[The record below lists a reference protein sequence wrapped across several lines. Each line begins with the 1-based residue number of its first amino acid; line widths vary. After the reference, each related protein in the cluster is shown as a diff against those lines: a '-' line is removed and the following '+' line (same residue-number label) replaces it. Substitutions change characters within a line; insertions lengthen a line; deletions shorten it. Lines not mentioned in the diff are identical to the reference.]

1 MIRKLNLLWL
11 EGIFDENTVKLFPS
25 LSVASNFWQVSLIE
39 SLINHESTVDVVGFC
54 TERAWPFGRLLISRK
69 NLVSPKSIGGA
80 GLGYINLP
88 FFRVA
93 HQTILLLIWI
103 IKYLIIKPIKPDYLV
118 VYSCLVKSWTPTAPI
133 LAARTIRRFTGIP
146 ILCVVA
152 DGSPP
157 KGADRYVYLA
167 WSSYQLA
174 EAQPPKLHL
183 DGGVP
188 VIEDYESRVHDN
200 QNIDKTIFMYMGGLA
215 EHGGINELASVFAT
229 LQSRNIEL
237 WICGRGDNDQLQK
250 LANSEDQI
258 KLMGFL
264 GDDELYEMAF
274 RATFFVNPRPL
285 GFDPNKLNFP
295 SKLLLY
301 LAFGKPVISTISLGM
316 SPEYSSIVIEIED
329 ESEEALIRSLESAIQ
344 MNTDAYNAF
353 CEKVVNFKELHTWD
367 MQVSNLIKWINT
379 SRV

>member
-1 MIRKLNLLWL
+1 MNRKLNLLWL
-11 EGIFDENTVKLFPS
+11 EGIFDENTVKSFPS
-25 LSVASNFWQVSLIE
+25 LSAASNFWQVSFIE
-39 SLINHESTVDVVGFC
+39 SLIKHGSTIDVVGFPA
-54 TERAWPFGRLLISRK
+54 ERAWPFGRLLISRK
-69 NLVSPKSIGGA
+69 NLVSLKSIGGA

-93 HQTILLLIWI
+93 YQFILMVIWI
-103 IKYLIIKPIKPDYLV
+103 VKYSITKSVKPDYIV
-118 VYSCLVKSWTPTAPI
+118 VYTCLDKSWIPTGPI
-133 LAARTIRRFTGIP
+133 WAARTIRRFTGIP

-152 DGSPP
+152 DGASP

-200 QNIDKTIFMYMGGLA
+200 QDIDKTIFMYIGGLA

-229 LQSRNIEL
+229 LQSPNIEL
-237 WICGRGDNDQLQK
+237 WICGRGDNDQLQE
-250 LANSEDQI
+250 LANREDRI

-316 SPEYSSIVIEIED
+316 SPEYSSVVIELED

-344 MNTDAYNAF
+344 IDADVYKGY
-353 CEKVVNFKELHTWD
+353 CEKVVNFKELHTWE
-367 MQVSNLIKWINT
+367 MQVSKFIDWL
-379 SRV
+379 

>member
-11 EGIFDENTVKLFPS
+11 EGIFDENTVRSLPS
-25 LSVASNFWQVSLIE
+25 LSAASNFWQVSFIE
-39 SLINHESTVDVVGFC
+39 SLIKHESTVDVVGFPA
-54 TERAWPFGRLLISRK
+54 ERAWPFGRLIMSRK
-69 NLVSPKSIGGA
+69 NLVSPKSIGGS

-133 LAARTIRRFTGIP
+133 LVARTIRRFTGIP

-174 EAQPPKLHL
+174 EAQAPKLHL

-188 VIEDYESRVHDN
+188 VIEDYESRVHANKD
-200 QNIDKTIFMYMGGLA
+200 IDKTIFMYIGGLA
-215 EHGGINELASVFAT
+215 EHGGINELASAFAT
-229 LQSRNIEL
+229 LQSRNAEL
-237 WICGRGDNDQLQK
+237 WICGRGDNDQLQE
-250 LANSEDQI
+250 LANREDRI

-264 GDDELYEMAF
+264 DDDKLYEMAF

-301 LAFGKPVISTISLGM
+301 LAFGKPVISTMSLGM
-316 SPEYSSIVIEIED
+316 SPEYSSVVIEIED

-344 MNTDAYNAF
+344 IDADVYNGY
-353 CEKVVNFKELHTWD
+353 CKKVVDFKESHTWE
-367 MQVSNLIKWINT
+367 MQVSNLIKWINA
-379 SRV
+379 S

>member
-1 MIRKLNLLWL
+1 MISKLNLLWL

-39 SLINHESTVDVVGFC
+39 SLINHESTVDVVGFP
-54 TERAWPFGRLLISRK
+54 TERAWPLGRFLISRK
-69 NLVSPKSIGGA
+69 NLVLPKSISGA

-133 LAARTIRRFTGIP
+133 WAARTIRRFTGIP

-157 KGADRYVYLA
+157 KGANRYVYLA

-174 EAQPPKLHL
+174 ETQPPKLHL

-188 VIEDYESRVHDN
+188 VIKDYESSVRYNHG
-200 QNIDKTIFMYMGGLA
+200 IDKTIFMYIGGLT
-215 EHGGINELASVFAT
+215 EHGGINELASAFAN

-237 WICGRGDNDQLQK
+237 WICGRGGNEQLQE
-250 LANSEDQI
+250 LANREDRI

-274 RATFFVNPRPL
+274 CATFFVNPRPL

-301 LAFGKPVISTISLGM
+301 LSFGKPVISTISLGM
-316 SPEYSSIVIEIED
+316 SPEYSSVVIEIED
-329 ESEEALIRSLESAIQ
+329 ESEEALTRSLESAIQ
-344 MNTDAYNAF
+344 IDADVYNGY
-353 CEKVVNFKELHTWD
+353 CEKVVEFKELHDWD
-367 MQVSNLIKWINT
+367 MQT
-379 SRV
+379 SRFLEWLRVS